1 MVKFRSFIGV
11 ACAAIAIANAM
22 SPAVAQEG
30 ETVTKHFEQAIPNIP
45 GKSLVAVVA
54 DYAPGGASPS
64 HTHAKSAFIFAYVV
78 SGKIESQVNDGP
90 KRVTAPAKVSSRCR
104 VPAILSAAM
113 RARPNRQSCLRFLWS
128 TRTTKT

>member
-22 SPAVAQEG
+22 SPAAAQEG

-45 GKSLVAVVA
+45 GKSLVALIV

-64 HTHAKSAFIFAYVV
+64 HTHAKSAFHLRLRSVWR
-78 SGKIESQVNDGP
+78 N
-90 KRVTAPAKVSSRCR
+90 RVTGE
-104 VPAILSAAM
+104 
-113 RARPNRQSCLRFLWS
+113 
-128 TRTTKT
+128 